1 MRSSSGLHELCSG
14 ELCSGLHKL
23 SSAVAEPLPGLR
35 FKDVMIPA
43 VKKHYRGKGIKKFY
57 ICCDGATA
65 FNNLDKARTVE

>member
-1 MRSSSGLHELCSG
+1 MNCARVNCARVFINCPVQLRSPS
-14 ELCSGLHKL
+14 
-23 SSAVAEPLPGLR
+23 LPGLR

>member
-1 MRSSSGLHELCSG
+1 M
-14 ELCSGLHKL
+14 

-57 ICCDGATA
+57 ICCDGASA
-65 FNNLDKARTVE
+65 FNNKDKARAGGGGESLMEFHGESLG

>member
-1 MRSSSGLHELCSG
+1 M
-14 ELCSGLHKL
+14 